1 MPIKIDHQSRLQL
14 AQCSI
19 AICGLAKNCAR
30 TLPQNIN
37 FIEEINSFFK
47 LAKVVVVENGSTD
60 STRVQLNSWA
70 KKNQTVKIIDGDLA
84 AFAANKLTPDVN
96 YYYSKYRIAR
106 LAHLRNQYLQELKL
120 SEISFDYLLVMDFD
134 VDKISLVGVLDSF
147 AQQKSWDAIS
157 AFGYS
162 ISPRLRRRYHDTF
175 ALVFLE
181 NTHFPQTE
189 RSIKDIQQA
198 WVPDRTSNNL
208 FPVFSAFGGLS
219 IYKWN
224 LVKNLQYE
232 VMRNEDSRVEV
243 RCEHYSICAQLQAT
257 AGTRVVLNPFMH
269 LRYERLVD
277 SLQRHLKH
285 YFYINDFH
293 LLV

>member
-30 TLPQNIN
+30 TLPENIN
-37 FIEEINSFFK
+37 FIEEISSFFK
-47 LAKVVVVENGSTD
+47 LAKIVVVENGSTD

-70 KKNQTVKIIDGDLA
+70 TRNQTVKIVDGDLA

-106 LAHLRNQYLQELKL
+106 LAHLRNQYLQEIKL
-120 SEISFDYLLVMDFD
+120 SGISFDYLLVMDFD
-134 VDKISLVGVLDSF
+134 VDKISITGVLDSF
-147 AQQKSWDAIS
+147 AQQKSWDAVA

-162 ISPRLRRRYHDTF
+162 ISPRLKRRYHDTF

-181 NTHFPQTE
+181 NAYLPQTE
-189 RSIKDIQQA
+189 RSIKDIQKS
-198 WVPDRTSNNL
+198 WVPDRMSNNL
-208 FPVFSAFGGLS
+208 LPVFSAFGGLS

-224 LVKNLQYE
+224 LVKNLKYE
-232 VMRNEDSRVEV
+232 VMRNEDHRVEV

-257 AGTRVVLNPFMH
+257 SGIRVVLNPFMH
-269 LRYERLVD
+269 LRYERFIDTVARAIK
-277 SLQRHLKH
+277 SL
-285 YFYINDFH
+285 IN
-293 LLV
+293 

>member
-1 MPIKIDHQSRLQL
+1 MRTPIKIDHQSRLQL

-30 TLPQNIN
+30 TLPENIN
-37 FIEEINSFFK
+37 FIEELSSLFK

-70 KKNQTVKIIDGDLA
+70 KKNQTVKIVDGGIAVYSAD
-84 AFAANKLTPDVN
+84 KLTPGVN
-96 YYYSKYRIAR
+96 FYYSKYRITR

-120 SEISFDYLLVMDFD
+120 SGISFDYLLVMDFD
-134 VDKISLVGVLDSF
+134 VDKISITGVLDSF
-147 AQQKSWDAIS
+147 AQQKSWDAVA

-162 ISPRLRRRYHDTF
+162 ISPRLKRRYHDTF

-181 NTHFPQTE
+181 NAYLPQTE
-189 RSIKDIQQA
+189 RSIKNIQQD
-198 WVPDRTSNNL
+198 WVPDRKSNNL
-208 FPVFSAFGGLS
+208 LPVFSAFGGLS

-232 VMRNEDSRVEV
+232 LIRNVDRRVEV

-269 LRYERLVD
+269 LRYERFID
-277 SLQRHLKH
+277 TAARAIKSL
-285 YFYINDFH
+285 IN
-293 LLV
+293 